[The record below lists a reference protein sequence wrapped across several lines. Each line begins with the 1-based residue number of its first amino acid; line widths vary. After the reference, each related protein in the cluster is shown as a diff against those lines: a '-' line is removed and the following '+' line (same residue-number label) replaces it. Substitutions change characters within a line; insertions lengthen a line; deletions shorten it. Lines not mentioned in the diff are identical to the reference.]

1 MASKREDHL
10 SKEIQIEFQKGGVFS
25 AELFEKEA
33 PKSSKVIWSRLPF
46 EYEFYHSIVSGRAIV
61 TLPPDLTVEPENQMV
76 MGIEPGTISFLVKD
90 PPRLIPDE
98 IYISYGIFV
107 SRGLTVNAYQPV
119 NVFAKIHEDL
129 DELNTVCRRV
139 LMKGAEKVKFSSK

>member
-1 MASKREDHL
+1 MPRA
-10 SKEIQIEFQKGGVFS
+10 IQIGFQKGGVFS
-25 AELFEKEA
+25 AELLEKEA
-33 PKSSKVIWSRLPF
+33 PKTTGAIWNRLPF

-76 MGIEPGTISFLVKD
+76 MGIEPGTLSFLVRD

-119 NVFAKIHEDL
+119 NVFAKIHDNL

-139 LMKGAEKVKFSSK
+139 LMKGTEKVSFSKK